1 MISGR
6 VVGNFAMRRPCLLL
20 LVLLLIFIQTNPLRA
35 FSCPEPIGPRPKYC
49 RKECVSDEDC
59 KKHKRC
65 MCDGEC
71 GLSCVNPASTCHS
84 LSEIDNGFIRTAGEL
99 RYVHG
104 VPKIAIS
111 VRCGPPPEIPYAVH
125 DGSSF
130 SGEYDLEAE
139 VAYSCVPGYHK
150 FSAKGLALAKCLLNR
165 KNVAQWFG
173 PDLKCKARSCPDPG
187 KLENGIRDGDVFEYP
202 HVVVFHCQPGFLL
215 LGASTRKCESNGEW
229 SDEPPICQATEC
241 PRPPDPLHGRVLG
254 TSLTYQSTVTYSCKE
269 GYRLVGQV
277 QRICLAEGIWA
288 GTEPKCEGEH
298 FTNQFICSPHSVEN
312 FSNENL
318 PEIRCPNLPPLSN
331 GYIEGGD
338 TYYGATATFRCL
350 ETMTHEGATMAK
362 CMESGQWSHPLP
374 RCLGALCNLVRYLWC
389 ARLQCVEHREEA
401 SGIEC
406 VNGEWISNLL
416 PCGKLYCFANPLSV
430 NTLNAA
436 GLLAMLDAL

>member
-1 MISGR
+1 MKRHNSLIYLILQFIHRFGSNAEYACNKGYVLIGSSQRRCQGNREWSG
-6 VVGNFAMRRPCLLL
+6 AQP
-20 LVLLLIFIQTNPLRA
+20 T
-35 FSCPEPIGPRPKYC
+35 C
-49 RKECVSDEDC
+49 R
-59 KKHKRC
+59 
-65 MCDGEC
+65 
-71 GLSCVNPASTCHS
+71 LQ
-84 LSEIDNGFIRTAGEL
+84 I
-99 RYVHG
+99 
-104 VPKIAIS
+104 
-111 VRCGPPPEIPYAVH
+111 RCGPPPEIPYAVH

-288 GTEPKCEGEH
+288 GTEPKCE
-298 FTNQFICSPHSVEN
+298 
-312 FSNENL
+312 
-318 PEIRCPNLPPLSN
+318 EIRCPNLPPLSN

-338 TYYGATATFRCL
+338 TYYGATATFR
-350 ETMTHEGATMAK
+350 
-362 CMESGQWSHPLP
+362 
-374 RCLGALCNLVRYLWC
+374 
-389 ARLQCVEHREEA
+389 
-401 SGIEC
+401 
-406 VNGEWISNLL
+406 
-416 PCGKLYCFANPLSV
+416 
-430 NTLNAA
+430 
-436 GLLAMLDAL
+436 